1 MFVLV
6 AVVASLPYGLG
17 EAIATGVIVTGV
29 VLVFVAAK
37 RHFARDEPAYESSAL
52 VRFWL
57 WVVAVAALLFFVAAW
72 LGMGVWQAVLAIAP
86 IALLVAVFLLLRRSR
101 LKGTGRDA

>member
-17 EAIATGVIVTGV
+17 HAIATGVIVTGV
-29 VLVFVAAK
+29 VLVFVVAK
-37 RHFARDEPAYESSAL
+37 RHFAPDEAAYESSAL

-57 WVVAVAALLFFVAAW
+57 WVVAGTTLVFVVTAW
-72 LGMGVWQAVLAIAP
+72 LGMGVWQAVLAVTP
-86 IALLVAVFLLLRRSR
+86 VVLLVAVILLLRRSR
-101 LKGTGRDA
+101 LKGTGRGA